1 MPEEERRYRYVAISD
16 AGARTKGE
24 VKAPSETAAF
34 EALRRQGLSPISLV
48 ATIGRPPPTGGPAAP
63 APVAPSPPLSATA
76 KPLPD
81 ALVAEL
87 LASLGALL
95 RAGADIR
102 TALSILGDKSNQPA
116 VRAFCTRL
124 SAEVSGGS
132 GVETAL
138 TGILA
143 KRQQFAAAL
152 AAAGQ
157 ASGDLAGGFERAA
170 AILKTRIRI
179 REQLTSAL
187 SYPAFVFVSAVISVL
202 VILLFIVPALAPL
215 AQDNGAKPPL
225 SLAIMIATS
234 NFLRANG
241 GVILAGLGGLGL
253 AGGFAFRFNL
263 FDEALDRALL
273 RGPFGRTACGLVYGG
288 YALSLGSML
297 QAGAPITEALI
308 LSARTV
314 RSPIATKA
322 LSTLSQKV
330 RQGAAISEA
339 LAKVPGMPSALPRLA
354 AVGEA
359 SGALGAMLV
368 RAGEIEETGA
378 IKRIERWGGVLGPAL
393 IVLLGGLIGLLM
405 AGLLSGVSQLGEG
418 VLQ

>member
-16 AGARTKGE
+16 VGARTKGE
-24 VKAPSETAAF
+24 VKALSEAAAF
-34 EALRRQGLSPISLV
+34 EELRRQGLSPISLV
-48 ATIGRPPPTGGPAAP
+48 ATIRRPLQPKGPAAR
-63 APVAPSPPLSATA
+63 APVAPSPALSAKTKPLSN
-76 KPLPD
+76 

-102 TALSILGDKSNQPA
+102 TALSILGDKSYQPA
-116 VRAFCTRL
+116 GRAFCARL

-138 TGILA
+138 GAILG

-187 SYPAFVFVSAVISVL
+187 SYPAFVFASAVVSVL

-215 AQDNGAKPPL
+215 AEDNGAKPPL
-225 SLAIMIATS
+225 SLAVMIAAS

-241 GVILAGLGGLGL
+241 GTTLAGLILLGIAGAL
-253 AGGFAFRFNL
+253 AVRFNL
-263 FDEALDRALL
+263 LETALDRALMT
-273 RGPFGRTACGLVYGG
+273 GPFGRTASGLVYGG

-297 QAGAPITEALI
+297 QAGAPITEALV

-314 RSPIATKA
+314 RSPTATKA
-322 LSTLSQKV
+322 LSALSQTV
-330 RQGAAISEA
+330 RQGGAISDA
-339 LAKVPGMPSALPRLA
+339 LAKIPGMPGALPRLA

-368 RAGEIEETGA
+368 RAGEIEEAEA
-378 IKRIERWGGVLGPAL
+378 IKRIERWGGVLGPLL